1 MYPVKVY
8 DKHGKLIKE
17 YNQDELNKRSD
28 DMFNQGKNK
37 YRDKQK
43 AFYKK
48 MKQKSETNKEHDIET
63 KD

>member
-17 YNQDELNKRSD
+17 YTQDELNKRSD
-28 DMFNQGKNK
+28 DMFNQGKNQ

-48 MKQKSETNKEHDIET
+48 MKQESETNKEHNIET